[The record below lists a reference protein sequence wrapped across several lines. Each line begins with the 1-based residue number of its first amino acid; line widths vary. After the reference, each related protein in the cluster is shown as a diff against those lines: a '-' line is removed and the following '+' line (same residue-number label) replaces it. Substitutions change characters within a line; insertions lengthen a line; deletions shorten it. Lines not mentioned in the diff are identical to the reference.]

1 MVQTSFLNKYTTSVL
16 ISICKAHRYI
26 DDIICQGCHLSKIAE
41 MTSYFYFHIIA
52 IFYPDRRVWNLY
64 RKKVLIMPKKKKK
77 TMAVHEIVLEKF
89 YQKLLKT
96 KAVPKCTDRKHEA
109 KMEFVTPNTIRNVNK
124 LLRSCFNQA
133 MRWDLIEKNP
143 AKECCVY
150 GPSGIL
156 DAL

>member
-1 MVQTSFLNKYTTSVL
+1 
-16 ISICKAHRYI
+16 
-26 DDIICQGCHLSKIAE
+26 
-41 MTSYFYFHIIA
+41 
-52 IFYPDRRVWNLY
+52 
-64 RKKVLIMPKKKKK
+64 MPKKKKK

-143 AKECCVY
+143 AIHVTLFLCYTSMEHQWSERCLLCVFY
-150 GPSGIL
+150 
-156 DAL
+156 DALNYFSRVFGSMKKHLSDVVKQVDLLYPQ